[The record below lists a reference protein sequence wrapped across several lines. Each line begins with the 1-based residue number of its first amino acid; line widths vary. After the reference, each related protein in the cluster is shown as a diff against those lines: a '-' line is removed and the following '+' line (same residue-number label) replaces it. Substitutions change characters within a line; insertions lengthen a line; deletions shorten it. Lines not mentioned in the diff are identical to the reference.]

1 MRFSRR
7 PRFIT
12 VDGPVNRLSSHRAVL
27 YNLASPHG
35 KHGRPKSNQGVQ
47 AIVKNFLETQL
58 GKEVDLT
65 CEGATISGRITRIE
79 GDVLWIEKEGVTCYV
94 NIQKIVVVWEQRERK
109 VQAPGFGARS
119 L

>member
-1 MRFSRR
+1 LPLSK
-7 PRFIT
+7 
-12 VDGPVNRLSSHRAVL
+12 DGGLKL
-27 YNLASPHG
+27 
-35 KHGRPKSNQGVQ
+35 KQGVQ

-58 GKEVDLT
+58 GKEVDVT

>member
-1 MRFSRR
+1 MANRQSTVC
-7 PRFIT
+7 PRIERYYTIKFNGRLAF
-12 VDGPVNRLSSHRAVL
+12 VANRSLIKES
-27 YNLASPHG
+27 
-35 KHGRPKSNQGVQ
+35 
-47 AIVKNFLETQL
+47 IVKNFLETQL

-79 GDVLWIEKEGVTCYV
+79 GDVVWIEKEGVMCYV